1 MEVTRRD
8 RDTLIK
14 GKTTS
19 ANKIPYWLWIVI
31 AKALGIKLEPNEK
44 PWVSA
49 VFHILTFG
57 SAVALFSTNGWY
69 CLYAVMSRHTRK
81 DILDGV
87 VSIMV
92 MTFFCG
98 LGVYS
103 HRLAYRLFVHPKF
116 LDMLRLH
123 SKTVMKLNSAFL
135 LFIILS
141 SFVVVLNVATVDY
154 SYSFRPNATLGPNYD
169 TGDGEPPAPAPVSN
183 ATAGVNP
190 CQTVEIRV
198 EICQVYWAT
207 QVIFSLLFLVW
218 NLLVAVVLVSVART
232 QTINIR
238 RFLRELEQD
247 AFLLDRSLQA
257 SYGAS
262 KPLKDD
268 LKNFVWMDDDHLAE
282 MFGEEKENGAA
293 AGTAEPPPR
302 RPSAGSAQFNDLRL
316 SLGEGDTVETVQPAG
331 QADSSNTFQRL
342 ESVLESA
349 EAAVVPHIMSEQE
362 IMHKYW
368 KISMSVRLAS
378 VALQRWMS
386 SIVGMISAW
395 SAIRMVYWLSHS
407 PTWYGVFMFIVPL
420 LLLPLLASSYAEV
433 NYEGVKVIQGILPTE
448 KRIHMFQYLYGHR
461 IQMTV
466 YGHAISYGTI
476 GTVVA
481 GILAAFASKILLQE
495 MSAL

>member
-1 MEVTRRD
+1 MTRRD

-57 SAVALFSTNGWY
+57 SAVGESQLLLVDFHVFFCKLLLWTDFCCAALFSTNGWY

-135 LFIILS
+135 LFVILS

-169 TGDGEPPAPAPVSN
+169 TGDGEPPAPVPVSN

-207 QVIFSLLFLVW
+207 QVLFSLLFLVW

-257 SYGAS
+257 SYGVS

-282 MFGEEKENGAA
+282 MFGEEKENGGA
-293 AGTAEPPPR
+293 AGTAEPPR
-302 RPSAGSAQFNDLRL
+302 RPSAASAQFNDLRL
-316 SLGEGDTVETVQPAG
+316 SLGEGDTVQTVQPAG

-433 NYEGVKVIQGILPTE
+433 NYEGVKVIQVGYRCKPP
-448 KRIHMFQYLYGHR
+448 
-461 IQMTV
+461 MT
-466 YGHAISYGTI
+466 
-476 GTVVA
+476 
-481 GILAAFASKILLQE
+481 L
-495 MSAL
+495 

>member
-1 MEVTRRD
+1 METTRSE
-8 RDTLIK
+8 TLVK

-19 ANKIPYWLWIVI
+19 AKKIPYWLWIII
-31 AKALGIKLEPNEK
+31 AKSLGIKLHPNDK
-44 PWVSA
+44 PVISA
-49 VFHILTFG
+49 ILHISTFG
-57 SAVALFSTNGWY
+57 SATALFCTNAWY
-69 CLYAVMSRHTRK
+69 CLYAVMSRHTRS
-81 DILDGV
+81 DILDGT

-123 SKTVMKLNSAFL
+123 SKSVMKINAAFL

-141 SFVVVLNVATVDY
+141 SFVTVLNVATINY
-154 SYSFRPNATLGPNYD
+154 SYSFQDNATLVTIPGPQF
-169 TGDGEPPAPAPVSN
+169 AKISN
-183 ATAGVNP
+183 ATLLNP
-190 CQTVEIRV
+190 CQTVEIQV
-198 EICQVYWAT
+198 EICQIYWAS
-207 QVIFSLLFLVW
+207 QMVFSLFFLVW

-238 RFLRELEQD
+238 KFLRELEQD
-247 AFLLDRSLQA
+247 AFLLDRKLQA
-257 SYGAS
+257 SYGNG
-262 KPLKDD
+262 KPVRDD
-268 LKNFVWMDDDHLAE
+268 LKNYVWMDDDHLADI
-282 MFGEEKENGAA
+282 FDENKKKID
-293 AGTAEPPPR
+293 EIQSDSNENR
-302 RPSAGSAQFNDLRL
+302 RASSTSAQFTDLQLRL
-316 SLGEGDTVETVQPAG
+316 GSDQVQ
-331 QADSSNTFQRL
+331 
-342 ESVLESA
+342 VA
-349 EAAVVPHIMSEQE
+349 EAQTDTYQGGTSRFQQLDSVIENAEASFTPHIMSEQE

-368 KISMSVRLAS
+368 KISMNVRLAS

-433 NYEGVKVIQGILPTE
+433 NYEGVKVIQSILPTE
-448 KRIHMFQYLYGHR
+448 KRVQLFQYLYGQP

-495 MSAL
+495 MSSL